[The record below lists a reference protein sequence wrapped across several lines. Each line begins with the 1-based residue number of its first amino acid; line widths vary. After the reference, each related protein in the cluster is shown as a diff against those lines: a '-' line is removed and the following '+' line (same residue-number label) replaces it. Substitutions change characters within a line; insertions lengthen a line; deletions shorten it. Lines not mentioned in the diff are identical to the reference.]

1 MEMIDFERSSHRNV
15 ISYAGRTFTLFI
27 LLVLALVMG
36 PTLAS
41 AQELAATLTGTVT
54 DATGAVLPAL
64 PSSSRKMELEA
75 VIGLLKQTVPEISS
89 SAI

>member
-41 AQELAATLTGTVT
+41 AQELAATLTGTVN
-54 DATGAVLPAL
+54 ANNN
-64 PSSSRKMELEA
+64 SSIREDGTMLRKRGD
-75 VIGLLKQTVPEISS
+75 VRS
-89 SAI
+89 